1 MRAIASF
8 LVVLTAVASTA
19 VAIVPTS
26 SLAETWP
33 QRNVRIITPFPAGT
47 GADISARLFAERL
60 ALRWEKPVIVENKP
74 GADGILA
81 VTAVVGA
88 RDGHTL
94 LYTNGGPVTA
104 NPFTHDKLPYDAA
117 RDLSPISSAADV
129 AIAISV
135 PSSLNLGTIAE
146 FIAFARSRQGA
157 LNWSATTGML
167 DFFIPGFFKNAGL
180 NLTRISLTRC
190 LTRSARPRGSAH
202 SALRISA
209 GYAASDGS
217 CRQDQG
223 SRSH

>member
-1 MRAIASF
+1 MRAIASL

-19 VAIVPTS
+19 VAILPTS
-26 SLAETWP
+26 SLAEAWP

-129 AIAISV
+129 ANRYLS
-135 PSSLNLGTIAE
+135 TFFAE
-146 FIAFARSRQGA
+146 FGHDCRIHRFRPLAAGRAQLERHNRCARLLHSGLLQG
-157 LNWSATTGML
+157 M
-167 DFFIPGFFKNAGL
+167 
-180 NLTRISLTRC
+180 
-190 LTRSARPRGSAH
+190 
-202 SALRISA
+202 
-209 GYAASDGS
+209 
-217 CRQDQG
+217 QV
-223 SRSH
+223 